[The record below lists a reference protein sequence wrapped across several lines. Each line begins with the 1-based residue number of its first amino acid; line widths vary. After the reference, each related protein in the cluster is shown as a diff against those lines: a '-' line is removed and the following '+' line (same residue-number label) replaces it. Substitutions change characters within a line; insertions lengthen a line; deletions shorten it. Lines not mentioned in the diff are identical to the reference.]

1 ALKDRIAQVLEQKD
15 YQSLIVLFSSTG
27 GRSTDGLSL
36 YNFLRSLPRPI
47 QFHAVG
53 SIESMAVP
61 VFCGAHKRTCSP
73 VTRFSFHTY
82 SWGGFQGGQSY
93 DQILEAAK
101 KLKNEIDLCRKIVE
115 DNARIPADKL
125 VALFRPAA
133 EPTIFSAQ
141 EAKQFG
147 LVEAVEE
154 INPSGATQSDT
165 VMWTVNW
172 PSP

>member
-1 ALKDRIAQVLEQKD
+1 MPSIDARWRRFRVRLALLVRKDGVEMTKYLLSFNGPIQEKQTNALRDRIALVLEQKD

-53 SIESMAVP
+53 SIESMAIP

-82 SWGGFQGGQSY
+82 SWGGFEGGKAMTAY
-93 DQILEAAK
+93 
-101 KLKNEIDLCRKIVE
+101 
-115 DNARIPADKL
+115 
-125 VALFRPAA
+125 
-133 EPTIFSAQ
+133 
-141 EAKQFG
+141 
-147 LVEAVEE
+147 
-154 INPSGATQSDT
+154 
-165 VMWTVNW
+165 
-172 PSP
+172 